1 MQAISR
7 FRSRAVAAALVGAAA
22 FAGVTSQS
30 ASAQSTGASAIEEI
44 TVTARRREES
54 LQDVPIALSAFTGE
68 ELDIRGAVDITELQ
82 KSTPNLTLQV
92 ARGSNSTLIA
102 FIRGVGQQ
110 DPLWG
115 FDPGVGLY
123 VDDVYIA
130 RPQGAVLDIFD
141 VERIEV
147 LRGPQGT
154 LYGRNTIGG
163 AVKYVT
169 RRIGSESSLS
179 VRGAIGTESQ
189 ADLVLKGAAPLSDT
203 FAVSAAVATYNRD
216 GYGTNVTTGEDH
228 YDKDVLAAR
237 LSLEF
242 TPSDDLFFR
251 LSADRT
257 EDDSA
262 PKHGYRIIAPSGDTI
277 YDTFAGIGDANS
289 VTTEGVSLLAE
300 WSLSEN
306 TTLKS
311 ISAWREG
318 RTDTL
323 IDFDGLPEPLLD
335 VPAYYADDQFSQ
347 EFQILYTADRWQAV
361 GGLYYLDAS
370 AEGAFDT
377 IIGNAVPGVG
387 FSVFTGGTVDT
398 ESIAAFADVSFD
410 ITDRFAASVGAR
422 WTRDDKTADQLRQN
436 YLGLGTPF
444 FGNAGA
450 VALGAPLTDY
460 TNERRFDEFTPRVSL
475 SYGFSPAMTAYASY
489 GKGFKSGGFD
499 MRGDAAAYP
508 DTVNGYDSET
518 VSSYE
523 IGLKG
528 TVAERMTFATA
539 LFKSDYEDQQITS
552 QFLIP
557 PTTVVSFVDNAA
569 DSNLWGWEF
578 EGTAAFT
585 DTISARLSLGYI
597 DAEFDEFVTFN
608 PATGQ
613 RENLADQRD
622 FQNTP
627 EWTGS
632 LALDFR
638 FPLAAG
644 GAIAFIPSAAYRD
657 DSQMFEFATPGL
669 DQPSYWLY
677 DTSLVWTSESERYR
691 LGLHGKNL
699 TDEEYRVGGY
709 NFNAPLT
716 GNALIGF
723 YGPPRTW
730 TASFEVS
737 FF

>member
-1 MQAISR
+1 MQVISR
-7 FRSRAVAAALVGAAA
+7 FRGCTVAGALIAAAASVA
-22 FAGVTSQS
+22 VPSQT
-30 ASAQSTGASAIEEI
+30 ASAQSVGASPVEEI

-54 LQDVPIALSAFTGE
+54 LKDVPIAVSAYTGE
-68 ELDIRGAVDITELQ
+68 ALDMRGATDITELQ
-82 KSTPNLTLQV
+82 KDTPNLTLQV

-169 RRIGSESSLS
+169 RRIGNENNLS
-179 VRGAIGTESQ
+179 IRGAAGTDSQ
-189 ADLVLKGAAPLSDT
+189 ADLVLKGAAALTDR

-216 GYGTNVTTGEDH
+216 GYGTNETTGQDH
-228 YDKDVLAAR
+228 YDKDVLAGR

-242 TPSDDLFFR
+242 TPTDELFFR

-257 EDDSA
+257 EDDSS

-277 YDTFAGIGDANS
+277 YDTFAGIGDDNA

-300 WSLSEN
+300 WSLNESV
-306 TTLKS
+306 TLKS

-347 EFQILYTADRWQAV
+347 EFQVLYSGARWQAV
-361 GGLYYLDAS
+361 GGLYFLDAS

-377 IIGNAVPGVG
+377 VIGAFGLTT
-387 FSVFTGGTVDT
+387 FTAGTVDT

-410 ITDRFAASVGAR
+410 LTDRLAVSVGGR
-422 WTRDDKTADQLRQN
+422 WTRDEKTADQLRQN
-436 YLGLGTPF
+436 YLGLRSPL
-444 FGNAGA
+444 FGNDGA
-450 VALGAPLTDY
+450 ILLGPPNTDY
-460 TNERRFDEFTPRVSL
+460 TNSRDFDEFTPRVSL
-475 SYGFSPAMTAYASY
+475 SYALSPELSSYASY
-489 GKGFKSGGFD
+489 SRGFKSGGFD
-499 MRGDAAAYP
+499 MRGDALAFP
-508 DTVNGYDSET
+508 DTVLGYEPEIVDSF
-518 VSSYE
+518 E

-528 TVAERMTFATA
+528 TVAERLIFATA
-539 LFKSDYEDQQITS
+539 FFRSDYEDQQITS

-557 PTTVVSFVDNAA
+557 PTTIVSFVDNAG
-569 DSNLWGWEF
+569 SSELWGWEF
-578 EGTAAFT
+578 EGTASFT
-585 DTISARLSLGYI
+585 DRISVRLSLGYI
-597 DAEFDEFVTFN
+597 DAQFNEFVTFN

-613 RENLADQRD
+613 RENLADERE

-627 EWTGS
+627 EWNGA

-644 GAIAFIPSAAYRD
+644 GTIAFIPSAAYRG

-677 DTSLVWTSESERYR
+677 DSSLVWTSESERYR

-709 NFNAPLT
+709 NFNTPLT

-730 TASFEVS
+730 TASFEVG

>member
-1 MQAISR
+1 MQPA
-7 FRSRAVAAALVGAAA
+7 FRIAGQLTGSAAAAAA
-22 FAGVTSQS
+22 FAFALGTAT
-30 ASAQSTGASAIEEI
+30 ASAQSVGAGAIEEI

-54 LQDVPIALSAFTGE
+54 LQDVPIAITAYTGE
-68 ELDIRGAVDITELQ
+68 DLAMRGAVDITELQ
-82 KSTPNLTLQV
+82 RDAPNMTLQV

-123 VDDVYIA
+123 IDDVYVA

-141 VERIEV
+141 VERVEI

-163 AVKYVT
+163 AIKYVT
-169 RRIGSESSLS
+169 RRIGDDSELR
-179 VRGAIGTESQ
+179 VRGTLGTESQ
-189 ADLVLKGAAPLSDT
+189 TDLVLSGSTHLSDKFAVGAAI
-203 FAVSAAVATYNRD
+203 ATYNRD
-216 GYGTNVTTGEDH
+216 GYGTNENTGAEH
-228 YDKDVLAAR
+228 YDKDILAAR

-242 TPSDDLFFR
+242 TPTDDLFFR

-262 PKHGYRIIAPSGDTI
+262 PKHGYRIVAPSGDTI
-277 YDTFAGIGDANS
+277 YDTFAGIGDDNS
-289 VTTEGVSLLAE
+289 VWTEGISLLAE
-300 WSLSEN
+300 WAFSDSV
-306 TTLKS
+306 TFKS

-323 IDFDGLPEPLLD
+323 IDFDGLPDPLLD
-335 VPAYYADDQFSQ
+335 IPGYYADDQFSQ
-347 EFQILYTADRWQAV
+347 EFQILYTGDRWQAV
-361 GGLYYLDAS
+361 GGLYYLDAT

-377 IIGNAVPGVG
+377 VIGLAGL
-387 FSVFTGGTVDT
+387 SIFTGGSVET
-398 ESIAAFADVSFD
+398 ESIAAFSDLSYDV
-410 ITDRFAASVGAR
+410 TDRFAVSVGAR
-422 WTRDDKTADQLRQN
+422 WTRDDKTATQLRQN
-436 YLGLGTPF
+436 YLGIRTPF
-444 FGNAGA
+444 FGNPGA
-450 VALGAPLTDY
+450 VVLGAPNTDY
-460 TNERRFDEFTPRVSL
+460 TNDRSFDEFTPRVSL
-475 SYGFSPAMTAYASY
+475 SYDLLPELTGYFSY
-489 GKGFKSGGFD
+489 GRGFKSGGFD
-499 MRGDAAAYP
+499 MRGDAVAYP
-508 DTVNGYDSET
+508 ETVDGYDAET

-523 IGLKG
+523 VGLKG
-528 TVAERMTFATA
+528 TVAERFTFATA
-539 LFKSDYEDQQITS
+539 LFVSEYEDQQITS

-557 PTTVVSFVDNAA
+557 PTTVVSFVDNAGA
-569 DSNLWGWEF
+569 SDIWGWEF
-578 EGTAAFT
+578 EGTAWFT
-585 DTISARLSLGYI
+585 DNFGARLSLGYT

-608 PATGQ
+608 PGTGQ

-627 EWTGS
+627 DWTGS
-632 LALDFR
+632 LSLDFQ

-644 GAIAFIPSAAYRD
+644 GVIAVTPTASYRG
-657 DSQMFEFATPGL
+657 DSQMFEIAEPSL
-669 DQPSYWLY
+669 DQTSYWIY
-677 DTSLVWTSESERYR
+677 DTSLVWTSQSERYQ

-699 TDEEYRVGGY
+699 GDEEYRVGGY

-730 TASFEVS
+730 SATFGVS

>member
-1 MQAISR
+1 MQALSDLR
-7 FRSRAVAAALVGAAA
+7 GVVAGTLVAAFLIGIGSQDATAQAA
-22 FAGVTSQS
+22 
-30 ASAQSTGASAIEEI
+30 GASAIEEI

-54 LQDVPIALSAFTGE
+54 LQDVPIAVTAFTGE
-68 ELDIRGAVDITELQ
+68 ALDMQGAVDITELQ
-82 KSTPNLTLQV
+82 KNTPNLTLQV
-92 ARGSNSTLIA
+92 ARGSNSTVIA
-102 FIRGVGQQ
+102 FIRGIGQQ

-169 RRIGSESSLS
+169 QRIGNEKRLS
-179 VRGAIGTESQ
+179 VRGSLGTESQ
-189 ADLVLKGAAPLSDT
+189 ADFVLSGSTAVSDT
-203 FAVSAAVATYNRD
+203 LSVGAAVATYNRD
-216 GYGTNVTTGEDH
+216 GYGTNVTTGADQ
-228 YDKDVLAAR
+228 YDKEVLAGR
-237 LSLEF
+237 LSVEF
-242 TPSDDLFFR
+242 TPRDDLFFR
-251 LSADRT
+251 LTADRT
-257 EDDSA
+257 DDDSG

-277 YDTFAGIGDANS
+277 YDTFAGIGDDNS
-289 VTTEGVSLLAE
+289 VWTKGVSLLAE
-300 WSLSEN
+300 WNLSESI
-306 TTLKS
+306 TLKS

-323 IDFDGLPEPLLD
+323 IDFDGLPDPLLD

-347 EFQILYTADRWQAV
+347 ELQILYTGERWQAV
-361 GGLYYLDAS
+361 GGFYYMDGS

-377 IIGNAVPGVG
+377 VIGAVGLTI
-387 FSVFTGGTVDT
+387 FTGGTVDT
-398 ESIAAFADVSFD
+398 ESIAAFADVSYD
-410 ITDRFAASVGAR
+410 LTDQLALSVGGR
-422 WTRDDKTADQLRQN
+422 WTRDEKTADQLRQN
-436 YLGLGTPF
+436 YLGIRSPL
-444 FGNAGA
+444 FGNDSA
-450 VALGAPLTDY
+450 VPFGPPNTDY
-460 TNERRFDEFTPRVSL
+460 TNSRDFDEFTPRISL
-475 SYGFSPAMTAYASY
+475 SYEVSPQLTTYASY
-489 GKGFKSGGFD
+489 SRGFKSGGFD
-499 MRGDAAAYP
+499 MRGDALAYP
-508 DTVNGYDSET
+508 DTVLGYEPEIVDSLEL
-518 VSSYE
+518 
-523 IGLKG
+523 GLKG
-528 TVAERMTFATA
+528 TVAERLTFATA
-539 LFKSDYEDQQITS
+539 FFRSDYEDQQITS

-557 PTTVVSFVDNAA
+557 PSTVVSFVDNAG
-569 DSNLWGWEF
+569 SSELWGWEF
-578 EGTAAFT
+578 EGTASFT
-585 DTISARLSLGYI
+585 DAIAARLSLGYI
-597 DAEFDEFVTFN
+597 DAQFNEFVTFN

-613 RENLADQRD
+613 RENLADERK

-632 LALDFR
+632 VALDFR

-644 GAIAFIPSAAYRD
+644 GTIAFIPAASYRG
-657 DSQMFEFATPGL
+657 DSQMFEFATPML

-677 DTSLVWTSESERYR
+677 DSSLVWTSESERYR

-699 TDEEYRVGGY
+699 GDEEYRVGGY
-709 NFNAPLT
+709 NFNSPLT

-730 TASFEVS
+730 TATFEVS